1 MATRCYIAKQV
12 GPDKFRTVFC
22 HFDGYLEYVGAIL
35 AEHYDTEEKLDRL
48 LDVGDIDILYPQL
61 DPDPDRPHSQENP
74 QENVTRAYGRDYGDP
89 DSEAK
94 MKSLRELDDDEG
106 WIEYVYVFTA
116 GGQWK
121 YFHNGQS
128 QEGMHDLRSALAN
141 LEMEDPTMDQPDEEE
156 PFLEIT
162 EGESNMI
169 KLTLRWEERYTDI
182 DLPCGD
188 EYLAKRLAK
197 LEVPGD
203 LPTNAYVLSV
213 SSPRELSCLED
224 KILDLDEVNFLARR
238 LDDFDANERKQFYAA
253 LQYEH
258 MCSVKDMINLTYN
271 LPRYTVVQDLS
282 SMTAV
287 GRTHL
292 LNLNG
297 YLTSEQQQ
305 SIDFASIGL
314 GLVQANNGVITRYGL
329 LFKNDSVP
337 FREVYDGR
345 NFPFDAYRSY
355 MVAAEMKYQDKTE
368 YVYLP
373 CDDMAILKATM
384 RLGAEQGELEVTLHD
399 FSYDCREWYDRLK
412 TILTKEDIFAV
423 NAVAG
428 VLEDCELDLEDL
440 ESIMQYAGREDSE
453 AIVALAEHVEDF
465 IIAPGVYDDNEVAEY
480 FLYEVYDC
488 DLPEELEQYLDMCD
502 FGEYLMKKH
511 GGKFVEDGFV
521 CMISGCSLEQILAED
536 GQNAAQE
543 MHL

>member
-1 MATRCYIAKQV
+1 MSTRCYIAKQV
-12 GPDKFRTVFC
+12 GPDKYRTIFC
-22 HFDGYLEYVGAIL
+22 HFDGYLEYVGALL

-48 LDVGDIDILYPQL
+48 LDVGDIDVLYPKL
-61 DPDPDRPHSQENP
+61 DPDPDRPHDIESP

-94 MKSLRELDDDEG
+94 IKSLQELDDEEG
-106 WIEYVYVFTA
+106 WIEYVYVFTED
-116 GGQWK
+116 GQWK

-128 QEGMHDLRSALAN
+128 QEGLHDLKSALDN
-141 LEMEDPTMDQPDEEE
+141 MDIDDESEEQPDEEE
-156 PFLEIT
+156 VFEGII

-169 KLTLRWEERYTDI
+169 KLTLRCGELYADI
-182 DLPCGD
+182 ELPCGD

-197 LEVPGD
+197 LGIPGD
-203 LPTNAYVLSV
+203 LPTNAYVLRV
-213 SSPRELSCLED
+213 SSPRELSFLED

-258 MCSVKDMINLTYN
+258 MCTVKDLINLTYN

-287 GRTHL
+287 GKTHL

-305 SIDFASIGL
+305 SIDFASIGI
-314 GLVQANNGVITRYGL
+314 GLVQGNNGIITRYGL

-355 MVAAEMKYQDKTE
+355 MVAAEMKYQGKTE
-368 YVYLP
+368 YAYLP
-373 CDDMAILKATM
+373 CDDMAILKAVT
-384 RLGAEQGELEVTLHD
+384 RLGADQGAFEVTLHD

-412 TILTKEDIFAV
+412 TILEKEDIFAV

-428 VLEDCELDLEDL
+428 VLQDCELDLEDF
-440 ESIMQYAGREDSE
+440 ESIMQYAAREDSE

-465 IIAPGVYDDNEVAEY
+465 IIAPGVYEDNEVAEF
-480 FLYEVYDC
+480 FLYDVYDC

-502 FGEYLMKKH
+502 FGEYLIKKH

-521 CMISGCSLEQILAED
+521 CMESGCSLDQILVED